1 MVVVTQVIPHDEGS
15 IQLQTAAPS
24 TQAPPP
30 ATQAPPPA
38 STKMDDMKGIFL
50 RGEPQG
56 LGVRRSWL
64 LSVRGQQEVCPKPS
78 RHFLLRCKSFYSIE

>member
-1 MVVVTQVIPHDEGS
+1 MVVVTQVIPHDDGS

-24 TQAPPP
+24 AQAPPP
-30 ATQAPPPA
+30 ATQATPPT

-56 LGVRRSWL
+56 LGVRRSRL
-64 LSVRGQQEVCPKPS
+64 LSVGGQQEVCPKPS
-78 RHFLLRCKSFYSIE
+78 RHFLPHCKSFYSIK